1 MTASKPIRLFADAHV
16 FDGEY
21 QGSRTF
27 IKELYSQLALN
38 DKLHLFLAAYDVDH
52 LKTHFPESANITYIK
67 YNSKSRI
74 LRLLI
79 QIPAILKKH
88 HIDYAH
94 FQYIIPVFKPC
105 RFIVTTHDVLFNDCP
120 QYFSKWYR
128 IQKNFLYRYAVK
140 RADILTTVS
149 DFSKQSIS
157 RYFKINPGKIHVIP
171 HGVATAF
178 FEAYNKAE
186 AQSISS
192 NKYKTGQIILYVSR
206 FEPRK
211 NHALLLKAFV
221 SLELYS
227 KGYTLVLAGHRSL
240 PVPDFD
246 RLLQS
251 LPEAVQKRVLV
262 LNRLDDAELR
272 WFYKAA
278 AVFVYPSAA
287 EGFGMPPLEAAAL
300 GVPVLCNNRTALSDF
315 TFFKANH
322 FDFINDSVLKD
333 RLTAALNCAGDNSE
347 LAAIR
352 TFIKQNYT
360 WAKAATAFVK
370 LIEQNSPHD
379 QF

>member
-1 MTASKPIRLFADAHV
+1 MTATKPIRLFADAHV

-38 DKLHLFLAAYDVDH
+38 DKLHLFLAAYDIDH

-67 YNSKSRI
+67 YSTKNRI

-79 QIPAILKKH
+79 QIPAILKKYQ
-88 HIDYAH
+88 IDYAH
-94 FQYIIPVFKPC
+94 FQYIVPVVKPC
-105 RFIVTTHDVLFNDCP
+105 RFIVTTHDVLFNDRP

-128 IQKNFLYRYAVK
+128 IKKNFLYRHAVK

-157 RYFKINPGKIHVIP
+157 RYFKISPSKIHAIP

-186 AQSISS
+186 ALSIIS

-211 NHALLLKAFV
+211 NHALLLKTFV

-246 RLLQS
+246 MLLQS

-262 LNRLDDAELR
+262 LNRLDDAELM

-300 GVPVLCNNRTALSDF
+300 GIPVLCNNHTALSDF

-322 FDFINDSVLKD
+322 FDFINDSVLKE

>member
-38 DKLHLFLAAYDVDH
+38 DTLHLFLAAYDIDH
-52 LKTHFPESANITYIK
+52 LKTYFPESANITYIK
-67 YNSKSRI
+67 YSSKSRI

-79 QIPAILKKH
+79 EIPAILKKH

-171 HGVATAF
+171 HGVATVF
-178 FEAYNKAE
+178 FEAYHKAE
-186 AQSISS
+186 AQSIISS
-192 NKYKTGQIILYVSR
+192 KYKTGQIILYVSR

-221 SLELYS
+221 SLELCS

-240 PVPDFD
+240 PVPEFD
-246 RLLQS
+246 RFLQS
-251 LPEAVQKRVLV
+251 LPEAVQKRVLL

-315 TFFKANH
+315 TFLKANH

>member
-27 IKELYSQLALN
+27 IKELYTQLALN
-38 DKLHLFLAAYDVDH
+38 DKLHLFIAAYNINH

-67 YNSKSRI
+67 YSSKNRF

-105 RFIVTTHDVLFNDCP
+105 RYIVTTHDVLFNDRP

-140 RADILTTVS
+140 RADLLTTVS
-149 DFSKQSIS
+149 DYSKQSIS

-171 HGVATAF
+171 HGVADAF
-178 FEAYNKAE
+178 FEAYNKTE
-186 AQSISS
+186 AQSSIS

-246 RLLQS
+246 VLLQS
-251 LPEAVQKRVLV
+251 LPEAAQKRVLV
-262 LNRLDDAELR
+262 LKTLDDAELR

-300 GVPVLCNNRTALSDF
+300 GIPVLCNNQTALSDF

-322 FDFINDSVLKD
+322 FHFINDSVLKE
-333 RLTAALNCAGDNSE
+333 RLTAALNCAENNSE

-360 WAKAATAFVK
+360 WAKAATAFMK
-370 LIEQNSPHD
+370 LLEQNSSHD

>member
-1 MTASKPIRLFADAHV
+1 MTASNPIRLFADAHV

-186 AQSISS
+186 AQSIIS

-211 NHALLLKAFV
+211 NHALLLKTFV
-221 SLELYS
+221 SQELYS

-246 RLLQS
+246 RFLQS